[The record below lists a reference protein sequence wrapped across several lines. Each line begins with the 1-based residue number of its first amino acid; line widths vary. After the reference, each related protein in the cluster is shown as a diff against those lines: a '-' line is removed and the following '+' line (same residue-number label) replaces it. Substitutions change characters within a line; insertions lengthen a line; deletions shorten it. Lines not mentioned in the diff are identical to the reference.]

1 MCSFSFIYL
10 FRLPFLNWEILVLS
24 LFYCRA
30 LGSPVCQS
38 CFGFPKETD
47 HWQWF
52 GLITTAEIAIII
64 IHSSSITNANE
75 FRGIAFFIY
84 LLLLVTVCKY
94 NLFYLETNST
104 WWISSRVFILEREKT
119 ISKLFF
125 SLLLNTHS
133 PFFFLSLCY
142 IWPGSMLISHEK
154 FTCYFLL
161 LLVQQTGHRAAFNWA
176 SKTQNYNNRNHYYHQ
191 PMRTL
196 SDNRQPTWG
205 AVKSE
210 WSSWGWC

>member
-1 MCSFSFIYL
+1 MPGRRFTLNLEETDNGSDGYYEVTVTNAETKTETMPKKKTWSGLSGRLHSAMCSFSFIYL

-75 FRGIAFFIY
+75 FRAIAFFIY

-119 ISKLFF
+119 IFKLVF

-142 IWPGSMLISHEK
+142 I
-154 FTCYFLL
+154 
-161 LLVQQTGHRAAFNWA
+161 
-176 SKTQNYNNRNHYYHQ
+176 
-191 PMRTL
+191 
-196 SDNRQPTWG
+196 
-205 AVKSE
+205 
-210 WSSWGWC
+210 